1 LGNGWPADVTTVPLI
16 AIGAEFCTAVLTG
29 LGRVAAVAC
38 AACSGIDGSN
48 ATSEKTAARQR
59 M

>member
-1 LGNGWPADVTTVPLI
+1 MAT
-16 AIGAEFCTAVLTG
+16 GAEFCTAALTG

-38 AACSGIDGSN
+38 AACSGIDGSK
-48 ATSEKTAARQR
+48 ATSEKTTARQR